1 MAKEII
7 SKKEIVDKLAAEEDL
22 KKLTKADLTR
32 VLNAFCD
39 LVTDELADQN
49 EVRLVGF
56 GKFEVQHRAARKG
69 RNPQTGDEIDI
80 PAKNVPTFKAG
91 KALKDA
97 VAHK

>member
-1 MAKEII
+1 MAQEII
-7 SKKEIVDKLAAEEDL
+7 GKTEIVDKLATKEDL
-22 KKLTKADLTR
+22 KKLSKADITR
-32 VLNAFCD
+32 VLSGFYD
-39 LVTDELADQN
+39 LVTDELTEGN
-49 EVRLVGF
+49 EVRVVGF